1 MKSPG
6 NQKIRQLIKP
16 ALHISLFFPAVYL
29 VYGFFAGTI
38 GINPI
43 ETITHVTGQWGL
55 RILLLSLAITPL
67 ARITRSGWLIQ
78 LRRLVGL
85 YCFFY
90 AVLHFSIYLV
100 FDLSLDFGFLVEDI
114 LERPYITVG
123 FLTFVILTLLAIT
136 SPIRIRQRMAHTMIT
151 WNRLHQM
158 VYAAGIL
165 SIVHFLWITRVD
177 DTEPLIYALILAL
190 LLGYRIR
197 TAYQKIHRRQPNS
210 TALYQ

>member
-1 MKSPG
+1 VKSPG
-6 NQKIRQLIKP
+6 IKNIRWVVKP
-16 ALHISLFFPAVYL
+16 ILHILLLFPAVSL

-38 GINPI
+38 GINPV
-43 ETITHVTGQWGL
+43 ETMTQVTGEWGL

-90 AVLHFSIYLV
+90 ALLHFSIYLV

-123 FLTFVILTLLAIT
+123 FLAFIILTLLAIT
-136 SPIRIRQRMAHTMIT
+136 SPIRIRQKMANTLIT
-151 WNRLHQM
+151 WNRLHQL
-158 VYAAGIL
+158 VYAVGIL
-165 SIVHFLWITRVD
+165 AIVHFLWITRVE
-177 DTEPLIYALILAL
+177 DTEPLIYALVLSL
-190 LLGYRIR
+190 LLGYRIHI
-197 TAYQKIHRRQPNS
+197 AYRKSLKRQPNS
-210 TALYQ
+210 SALYQ

>member
-6 NQKIRQLIKP
+6 IQKIRWLIKP
-16 ALHISLFFPAVYL
+16 ILHISLLLPAVFL

-38 GINPI
+38 GINPV
-43 ETITHVTGQWGL
+43 ETMTHVTGEWGL

-85 YCFFY
+85 HCFFY
-90 AVLHFSIYLV
+90 AFLHFSIYLV

-114 LERPYITVG
+114 LERPYITAG
-123 FLTFVILTLLAIT
+123 FLTFVVLTLLAIT
-136 SPIRIRQRMAHTMIT
+136 SPIRIRRKMAHTLIT
-151 WNRLHQM
+151 WNQLHQL
-158 VYAAGIL
+158 VYAAGVL

-177 DTEPLIYALILAL
+177 DTEPLIYALVLAL
-190 LLGYRIR
+190 LLGYRIQA
-197 TAYQKIHRRQPNS
+197 AYRKNHKRQTNS
-210 TALYQ
+210 PALYQ